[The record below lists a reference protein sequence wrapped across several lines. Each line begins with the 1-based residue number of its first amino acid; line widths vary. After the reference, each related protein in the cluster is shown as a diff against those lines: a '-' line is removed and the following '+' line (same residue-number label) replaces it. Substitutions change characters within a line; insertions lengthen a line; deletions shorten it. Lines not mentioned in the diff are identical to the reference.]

1 MGELTQFGPHNT
13 LANALV
19 AHLEDGAD
27 GAHDLSH
34 ILRVWANVQA
44 IVQIEGGDLRI
55 LAAATLLHD
64 AVLVEKDAP
73 HRAAASTLAAERA
86 RDILAERGWDR
97 EDIEAAAHA
106 IAAHS
111 FSANVTPTTRE
122 AKILQDADRLDALGA
137 IGIARCFYVAGRLGR
152 ALYDPDDPKAERR
165 ALDDSAYTLDHFHT
179 KLLHLKE
186 SFQTPTG
193 RALAQGRH
201 DKMKKFL
208 DHLFGE
214 IGLSAD

>member
-19 AHLEDGAD
+19 AHLKDGAD
-27 GAHDLSH
+27 DAHDLSH

-55 LAAATLLHD
+55 LAA
-64 AVLVEKDAP
+64 
-73 HRAAASTLAAERA
+73 ERA
-86 RDILAERGWDR
+86 RDILTERGWDR

-186 SFQTPTG
+186 SFQTPAG